1 MSRSISQIYSEAI
14 YVRNNYLQI
23 TELDSGRTQSKMSIL
38 NLMTYVMAVLIYSYE
53 TVLDVFQVNVA
64 KLILARINGTAPWY
78 VTMAYKF
85 QFDATTGRSDPFG
98 FNPDTFMLEY
108 ETIDPSHR
116 IITKAS
122 YQDFSNDSIVLKVC
136 KTNDNSSSLDN
147 GMLYMPLSAGELS
160 AFKEYI
166 QSIKFVGSKIYCVSL
181 PGDLVTLRSEG
192 ASIYYNDMYDSE
204 EHVLSKIRESL
215 VNYAK
220 SLEYNSFV
228 YYQSFIDAIQAVE
241 NVVSIDPGIV
251 IEVRSFNSITEQY
264 DSPEVIAG
272 HYRPLSGYIGFVDT
286 DGNSTINL
294 DNLTLVGTS
303 TL

>member
-1 MSRSISQIYSEAI
+1 MSRTIKEIYSEAI

-64 KLILARINGTAPWY
+64 KLILSRINGTAPWY

-85 QFDATTGRSDPFG
+85 QFNTTTGNGDSFG

-108 ETIDPSHR
+108 EIVDPTHC
-116 IITKAS
+116 IITKAA
-122 YQDFSNDSIVLKVC
+122 YQDFSNDSIILKVC
-136 KTNDNSSSLDN
+136 KNNTDGASLGH
-147 GMLYMPLSAGELS
+147 GMVYMPLAANELT
-160 AFKEYI
+160 AFKSYI
-166 QSIKFVGSKIYCVSL
+166 QSIKFVGAKVYCVSL
-181 PGDLVTLRSEG
+181 PGDLITLKSNG
-192 ASIYYNDMYDSE
+192 AAIYYNDEYDTAE
-204 EHVLSKIRESL
+204 NILAKIHDSL
-215 VNYAK
+215 VAYAK

-241 NVVSIDPGIV
+241 NVVSIDAGLV
-251 IEVRSFNSITEQY
+251 VEVKSYNSINDQY
-264 DSPEVIAG
+264 DSPETITG
-272 HYRPLSGYIGFVDT
+272 HYRPISGYIGFVDEEGET
-286 DGNSTINL
+286 TINL
-294 DNLTLVGTS
+294 TNLTLIGTS